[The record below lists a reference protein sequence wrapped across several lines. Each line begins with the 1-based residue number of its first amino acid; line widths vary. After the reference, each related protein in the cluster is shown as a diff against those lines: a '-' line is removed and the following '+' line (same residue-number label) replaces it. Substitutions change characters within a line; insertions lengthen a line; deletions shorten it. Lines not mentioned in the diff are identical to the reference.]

1 MCGDGI
7 ALATEREGAWRRRRS
22 GLQSERL
29 PGRECVVWLRWLMA
43 SSLLMTGMQSGT
55 QLRIK
60 SGDGFGLAAITASC
74 DGGRRRTAGFLE
86 MGSLDVQG
94 GVCSGF
100 GWLFGK
106 GHKKRSQWEKESPPE
121 EKKREER

>member
-1 MCGDGI
+1 
-7 ALATEREGAWRRRRS
+7 
-22 GLQSERL
+22 
-29 PGRECVVWLRWLMA
+29 MA

-60 SGDGFGLAAITASC
+60 SGDGLGLAAITARC

-94 GVCSGF
+94 GVWFAAGLV
-100 GWLFGK
+100 GLF
-106 GHKKRSQWEKESPPE
+106 
-121 EKKREER
+121 